1 MHRACSAVAAHSKEE
16 SARKE
21 VLRLVLQEAV
31 RVVIDVDPE
40 LRVEVHVDDKMF
52 NIQAKIAGEAV
63 EGWLKQ
69 QITERVELV
78 AAETTRE
85 G

>member
-1 MHRACSAVAAHSKEE
+1 MAL
-16 SARKE
+16 
-21 VLRLVLQEAV
+21 LRLVQESV

-40 LRVEVHVDDKMF
+40 LEVYVDDKMF

-69 QITERVELV
+69 KITERAELV
-78 AAETTRE
+78 AF
-85 G
+85 